1 MTESAL
7 SPQLRS
13 SPRSKSCQIGDASCR
28 PWLSIEPL
36 EHTQTPRRRIR
47 YGAPARLAGTLP
59 NRNASSVLP
68 PSSGCFYS
76 PIHRTR
82 MSDGR
87 RGGDFVRFTG
97 APCLLWIYS
106 SGHQSGLAIAHS
118 TGKFR
123 LRRMTK
129 GQSVLQGK
137 RKLQD
142 FLPSLCRFLPCLL
155 VFLVLGFSGRAQVSP
170 SSAPAGP
177 KQEYLVYVVCESA
190 DKIVLIR
197 FGPGGAR
204 IESQM
209 RIGLMP
215 MDVNGPHGIA
225 VSPDKQ
231 YFYVSVGHGRPEGS
245 VWKYRAGTDTVIKY
259 TSLGLFPATTDITP
273 DGNFIY
279 VANAN
284 FHGDMAPSS
293 ISVVATDQMIE
304 VKRIPTC
311 TMPHGSRLNHAG
323 TKHYSAC
330 MMDDM
335 LVEIDTRKFAVD
347 RYFMLAQ
354 GKEMGMTGAPAA
366 DSMGDQ
372 KMSDQNMTD
381 PKTTDHNVSNHK
393 TSDHKTLCTP
403 TWAQPSNDGS
413 IVYVACNQ
421 SNEIVAINTDTW
433 TLARRFPAGTGV
445 YNLAMTRDG
454 RLIATNKRGQS
465 VSIFDPATWRELATI
480 PTQRKVVHGAVVSPD
495 DRYAFISVEGVG
507 SEPGTVEVIDLGSLK
522 TVATVDVPPQAAG
535 IDFWKMEPSTKMETS
550 KQ

>member
-1 MTESAL
+1 MKKPTSV
-7 SPQLRS
+7 SHR
-13 SPRSKSCQIGDASCR
+13 KNHCR
-28 PWLSIEPL
+28 
-36 EHTQTPRRRIR
+36 
-47 YGAPARLAGTLP
+47 GFRLL
-59 NRNASSVLP
+59 L
-68 PSSGCFYS
+68 Y
-76 PIHRTR
+76 
-82 MSDGR
+82 
-87 RGGDFVRFTG
+87 RF
-97 APCLLWIYS
+97 AQCLLLF
-106 SGHQSGLAIAHS
+106 LALCS
-118 TGKFR
+118 TGIAQ
-123 LRRMTK
+123 TSPAAD
-129 GQSVLQGK
+129 SV
-137 RKLQD
+137 RPTQD
-142 FLPSLCRFLPCLL
+142 
-155 VFLVLGFSGRAQVSP
+155 
-170 SSAPAGP
+170 
-177 KQEYLVYVVCESA
+177 YLVYVVCESA
-190 DKIVLIR
+190 DKIVLVR
-197 FGPGGAR
+197 FGAGGAH

-231 YFYVSVGHGRPEGS
+231 YFYVSVGHGRPDGS
-245 VWKYRAGTDTVIKY
+245 VWKYRAGTDNVIKY
-259 TSLGLFPATTDITP
+259 TSLGMFPATTDITP

-284 FHGDMAPSS
+284 FHGDMVPSS

-311 TMPHGSRLNHAG
+311 TMPHGSRLNHEG

-347 RYFMLAQ
+347 RYFMLSK
-354 GKEMGMTGAPAA
+354 GKEMSMSGAP
-366 DSMGDQ
+366 
-372 KMSDQNMTD
+372 D
-381 PKTTDHNVSNHK
+381 PHAMP
-393 TSDHKTLCTP
+393 DHKSGTCTP

-421 SNEIVAINTDTW
+421 SNEIVAIKTDTW

-465 VSIFDPATWRELATI
+465 VSIFDPVTGRELAKI
-480 PTQRKVVHGAVVSPD
+480 PTLRKVVHGAVVSPD

-507 SEPGTVEVIDLGSLK
+507 SEAGTVEVIDLGTMK

-535 IDFWKMEPSTKMETS
+535 IDFWKMEPS

>member
-1 MTESAL
+1 MMKRTAVS
-7 SPQLRS
+7 
-13 SPRSKSCQIGDASCR
+13 
-28 PWLSIEPL
+28 
-36 EHTQTPRRRIR
+36 RRK
-47 YGAPARLAGTLP
+47 
-59 NRNASSVLP
+59 NS
-68 PSSGCFYS
+68 
-76 PIHRTR
+76 
-82 MSDGR
+82 
-87 RGGDFVRFTG
+87 FV
-97 APCLLWIYS
+97 A
-106 SGHQSGLAIAHS
+106 
-118 TGKFR
+118 
-123 LRRMTK
+123 
-129 GQSVLQGK
+129 
-137 RKLQD
+137 
-142 FLPSLCRFLPCLL
+142 CLL
-155 VFLVLGFSGRAQVSP
+155 VLLALSFSGNAQN
-170 SSAPAGP
+170 SALPAQAGP
-177 KQEYLVYVVCESA
+177 TQDYLVYVVCESV

-197 FGPGGAR
+197 FGPGGAH

-209 RIGLMP
+209 RTGLMP

-231 YFYVSVGHGRPEGS
+231 YFYVSEGHGRPDGS

-284 FHGDMAPSS
+284 FHGDMVPSS
-293 ISVVATDQMIE
+293 ISVVATDLMIE

-347 RYFMLAQ
+347 RYFMLAP

-366 DSMGDQ
+366 HSMGDQ
-372 KMSDQNMTD
+372 KM
-381 PKTTDHNVSNHK
+381 TDHKPV
-393 TSDHKTLCTP
+393 CTP

-421 SNEIVAINTDTW
+421 SNEIVAIKTDTW
-433 TLARRFPAGTGV
+433 TLAHRFPAGTGV
-445 YNLAMTRDG
+445 YNLAMTKDG

-465 VSIFDPATWRELATI
+465 VSIFDPVTGRELAKI
-480 PTQRKVVHGAVVSPD
+480 PTQRKIVHGAVVSPD

-507 SEPGTVEVIDLGSLK
+507 SEPGTVEVIDLSSFK
-522 TVATVDVPPQAAG
+522 TVATVDVGPQAAG
-535 IDFWKMEPSTKMETS
+535 IDFWKMEPSKP
-550 KQ
+550 